1 MASSKKILKISII
14 VVLLIFLLSTG
25 LISILYLGGN
35 KNVPEAEDMITDEMM
50 IESDMEDDI
59 VSSE

>member
-1 MASSKKILKISII
+1 MASNRKVLKLII
-14 VVLLIFLLSTG
+14 FVVLLVFLLSTG

-50 IESDMEDDI
+50 IESPMEDDI
-59 VSSE
+59 ILSE